1 MNCLQ
6 NFAELGKALL
16 HDEGSDVD
24 LWLKKEI
31 SKWEE
36 LAGTLFDVHC
46 YLKSKQKRN
55 SIEYDN
61 MMYALWLAWQKAFP
75 GKSFNTFH
83 GMFCSICN
91 FVHKYKM
98 TRRVSEEMNKLF
110 NCVLASVKRL
120 LAAMPATVG

>member
-6 NFAELGKALL
+6 IFAELGKALL

-46 YLKSKQKRN
+46 YLKSQRKRN
-55 SIEYDN
+55 PIECDTK
-61 MMYALWLAWQKAFP
+61 MY
-75 GKSFNTFH
+75 
-83 GMFCSICN
+83 
-91 FVHKYKM
+91 
-98 TRRVSEEMNKLF
+98 
-110 NCVLASVKRL
+110 VL
-120 LAAMPATVG
+120 